1 MLTHVCTDNIALEAD
16 SKITE
21 RHQTTIPAS
30 IREALHLSGGDR
42 IHYKLLSTGDVL
54 ISRHSDGSKDPVMA
68 SFLNFLA
75 QDITNHP
82 QTIQPLDIS
91 RGFELIEGMDINLD
105 DDITDNE

>member
-1 MLTHVCTDNIALEAD
+1 
-16 SKITE
+16 
-21 RHQTTIPAS
+21 
-30 IREALHLSGGDR
+30 
-42 IHYKLLSTGDVL
+42 
-54 ISRHSDGSKDPVMA
+54 MA

-91 RGFELIEGMDINLD
+91 RGFELVEGMDINLD